1 MSFFLVPRISSPD
14 SFMRILGA
22 SEQDAT
28 QDMNSFAHRVKE
40 YAEDGQVALKEL
52 DIFSASFQH
61 FEITAVGPLENL
73 EAVEEKIA
81 RSLAISRV
89 PRASGSRCAF
99 VDLAEGIIV
108 VGTCVMFNAS
118 RACLGV
124 TDASLE
130 HKVELVDAVASL
142 AAVSVKPA
150 TSSDLDRV
158 SISLDGGPGIPLS
171 TLLSTSSN

>member
-1 MSFFLVPRISSPD
+1 MSFLLVPRISSPD

-28 QDMNSFAHRVKE
+28 HDMNAFALRVKE
-40 YAEDGQVALKEL
+40 YAEDGQVALKQP
-52 DIFSASFQH
+52 DTFSASFEY
-61 FEITAVGPLENL
+61 FDIAAVGMLEGL

-89 PRASGSRCAF
+89 PGASGSRCAF
-99 VDLAEGIIV
+99 VDLAEGTVV
-108 VGTCVMFNAS
+108 VGTCVMFNAN

-124 TDASLE
+124 VDASLG

-142 AAVSVKPA
+142 AQVSTQAA
-150 TSSDLDRV
+150 TGSDLDRV
-158 SISLDGGPGIPLS
+158 TVSLDGGPGIPLS
-171 TLLSTSSN
+171 TLLSTSGS